1 MTTPTSPGLIN
12 WLRIIGVAIIWG
24 GAFMTVS
31 IALRDLGPLSVAAG
45 RIVVGAVALFG
56 LMKVRGGSLPALSER
71 RIWGFALAIGVF
83 SSALPF
89 ALLSWGQQYVAS
101 GFAGMTMAVLP
112 IFVLPLAHVFVP
124 GDRMTLRKS
133 IGFGV
138 GLLGTVL
145 LVGPDALHTVG
156 NEVESL
162 ARIACLGAALSYAV
176 GSIITR
182 LCPEVNQ
189 LALSTAAL
197 MLAAVILVP
206 LALIAD
212 GVPHAV
218 PPRAL
223 LALLYLGVVPT
234 AVAFV
239 VKVAVIRSAGPS
251 FMTLTNYMVPVWSI
265 LMGAVFLNE
274 TLPTQLFYALALILT
289 GIAISQWRS
298 LVRLFGRA

>member
-56 LMKVRGGSLPALSER
+56 LMKARGGSLPALSER

-138 GLLGTVL
+138 GLVGTVL

-162 ARIACLGAALSYAV
+162 ARIACVGAALSYAV

-206 LALIAD
+206 LALIAE